1 MNGDKLKIALYWGAA
16 CGGCDVAVLDT
27 DEFVL
32 ELAAEA
38 DILFWP
44 IAVDGK
50 YEDIRAL
57 PDGAL
62 DATLFSGAVRNAEN
76 EDVAHLLREKSQ
88 VLIALGSCSAFGGI
102 PGLANAVTR
111 EEILERV
118 YLDNPSIELGNRTV
132 PRTRVPVNG
141 TELELPAFY
150 PRVWRL
156 SDVVDVDYLV
166 PGCPPAPERVQ
177 EVLAALVS
185 GTLPPRGAVVG
196 AAEKAL
202 CEECRRRKAD
212 KRVARFVRPWEIVP
226 DPESCLLEQGLPCAG
241 PATRGGCGARC
252 PDINQACRGCYGP
265 PPGVQDQGATLVGAW
280 ASVIEAKTVEEAE
293 TAFAGLPDVL
303 GIAHRFTLP
312 ASLLQRSCR

>member
-1 MNGDKLKIALYWGAA
+1 MNGDKLKVALYWGAA

-50 YEDIRAL
+50 YDDLRAL
-57 PDGAL
+57 PDGTL
-62 DATLFSGAVRNAEN
+62 DATLFSGAVRNTEN
-76 EDVAHLLREKSQ
+76 EDVAHLLRAKSKL
-88 VLIALGSCSAFGGI
+88 LIALGSCSAFGGI
-102 PGLANAVTR
+102 PGLANATTR

-118 YLDNPSIELGNRTV
+118 YLDSPSIELGNRTV
-132 PRTRVPVNG
+132 PKTRVPING

-156 SDVVDVDYLV
+156 SDVVEVDYLV

-177 EVLAALVS
+177 DVLAALVS
-185 GTLPPRGAVVG
+185 GTLPPRGAVLG
-196 AAEKAL
+196 AADKAL
-202 CEECRRRKAD
+202 CEECRRSKGD
-212 KRVARFVRPWEIVP
+212 KRIARFVRPWEIVP
-226 DPESCLLEQGLPCAG
+226 DTETCLLEQGLPCAG

-280 ASVIEAKTVEEAE
+280 ASAIEARTEEEAE
-293 TAFAGLPDVL
+293 AAFAALPDVL

>member
-1 MNGDKLKIALYWGAA
+1 MNGDKLKVALYWGAA
-16 CGGCDVAVLDT
+16 CGGCDMAVLDT
-27 DEFVL
+27 HEYVL

-38 DILFWP
+38 DLVFWP

-50 YEDIRAL
+50 YADLEAL

-62 DATLFSGAVRNAEN
+62 DATFFSGAVRNAEN
-76 EDVAHLLREKSQ
+76 EDVAHLLRRKSRLL
-88 VLIALGSCSAFGGI
+88 VALGSCAAFGGI
-102 PGLANAVTR
+102 PGLANAATR

-118 YLDNPSIELGNRTV
+118 YLDNPSIEEGNRTV

-141 TELELPAFY
+141 TELELPSFY

-156 SDVVDVDYLV
+156 SDVVGVDYVV
-166 PGCPPAPERVQ
+166 PGCPPTPEQVR
-177 EVLAALVS
+177 EALAALVS
-185 GTLPPRGAVVG
+185 NTLPAPGSVLGAG
-196 AAEKAL
+196 DKAL
-202 CEECRRRKAD
+202 CEECRRRKD
-212 KRVARFVRPWEIVP
+212 EKHVARFVRPWEIVP
-226 DPESCLLEQGLPCAG
+226 DPEICLLEQGLPCAG

-265 PPGVQDQGATLVGAW
+265 PPGVLDQGATLVGAW
-280 ASVIEAKTVEEAE
+280 ASMIEAKTAEEAE
-293 TAFAGLPDVL
+293 AAFAGLPDVL